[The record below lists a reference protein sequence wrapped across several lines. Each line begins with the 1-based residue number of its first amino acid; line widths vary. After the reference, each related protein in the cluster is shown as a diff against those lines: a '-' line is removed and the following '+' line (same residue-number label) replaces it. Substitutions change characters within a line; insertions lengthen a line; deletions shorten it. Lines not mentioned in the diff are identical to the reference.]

1 MARKYNPDDYH
12 KQSFIL
18 VRWIERLR
26 VRAIL
31 RELDPKKSDTILE
44 VGCGAGNI
52 LECLSIGRA
61 VGLDLSTDLLEIA
74 KTKNYRIKSD
84 LIHAFGE
91 SLPFR
96 DESVDKV
103 ICSEVLEHV
112 RQPADICAEA
122 SRVLKADGRF
132 VFSVPN
138 ENLINSL
145 KGAMRKCYVDRA
157 VNFVSGYR
165 FPTDMTE
172 EWHLHSFDAEYA
184 KEIIRGIFDLENIRF
199 VPSPQLCLRIVVSCC
214 KPR

>member
-52 LECLSIGRA
+52 LEYLSIGRA

-122 SRVLKADGRF
+122 SRVLKADGWEVCFFGSQRKPHQL
-132 VFSVPN
+132 VEGGYAQVLPGPCGELRQWLPLPN
-138 ENLINSL
+138 
-145 KGAMRKCYVDRA
+145 GYDRRMA
-157 VNFVSGYR
+157 LAQF
-165 FPTDMTE
+165 
-172 EWHLHSFDAEYA
+172 
-184 KEIIRGIFDLENIRF
+184 
-199 VPSPQLCLRIVVSCC
+199 
-214 KPR
+214 